1 MQQKKRTHIF
11 LTLFYCVFF
20 CLLLS
25 SFPFFNFSCCIFV
38 YIGLHI
44 TPLLLAYIFFCCRF
58 ASNCLPHKKIFEGQ
72 KNLISI
78 FKSLRKYH
86 YSTTFIT
93 IIIIF
98 FLATV
103 FFHLHSLRPR
113 FRINII
119 SIHPIH
125 HHRQLRTLRIHT
137 KRCVDNSNSIQ
148 STTTPTSLV
157 CVCTSYLMLMEEL
170 CTNVECTLVFF
181 SCCS

>member
-1 MQQKKRTHIF
+1 MKQKTYSHFPYTFLLCIF
-11 LTLFYCVFF
+11 LPLSFF
-20 CLLLS
+20 L
-25 SFPFFNFSCCIFV
+25 PFLQFFMLHFHIHCIA
-38 YIGLHI
+38 HNTI
-44 TPLLLAYIFFCCRF
+44 TPSLYIFCCHF

-98 FLATV
+98 FLTTV

-137 KRCVDNSNSIQ
+137 KSCVDNSNPIHHH
-148 STTTPTSLV
+148 
-157 CVCTSYLMLMEEL
+157 
-170 CTNVECTLVFF
+170 TNL
-181 SCCS
+181 SM